1 MEGLIN
7 RLAAASDVTPA
18 EAADQI
24 EKLIDRILKRLR
36 DGTPAHVPGLGKF
49 SPGPSVQF
57 QPERENADRK
67 KPGRSARRGR

>member
-24 EKLIDRILKRLR
+24 DKLIDRILKRLR
-36 DGTPAHVPGLGKF
+36 QGAPAHLPGLGKF
-49 SPGPSVQF
+49 SPGRTVRF
-57 QPERENADRK
+57 QPEKGNDGKRS
-67 KPGRSARRGR
+67 GRSSRRGR